1 MNNPKGASARH
12 SSYNFESNQST
23 NNNNNINNN
32 EYSTTPTPTV
42 VVTRESSS
50 SNMSSSSGRQ
60 SPNNKRRD
68 NNITEIPQELHDI
81 LLNFTVHYL
90 IQRPGDVV
98 DYALEYFSRLNRS
111 RQSDEIQGHSEDES
125 MISDE
130 EIADAPVLT
139 YRDTG
144 RRKSVFAEAYNPEED
159 DTEEKT
165 VVYPKSDQQR
175 QSLLEAVRGS
185 LLFRSLDQEQL
196 GQVLD
201 AMFERSVASGENIIR
216 QGDDG
221 DNFYIIESGIY
232 DIYVKTGDSSGDK
245 AIGNYDNTGSFGELA
260 LMYNM
265 PRAATIKAVTDG
277 LLWAMDRSTFRKI
290 VLRNAFQK
298 RQMYEKL
305 LESVPLLST
314 LSPYERMNLADAL
327 VSRSFDSGEIIVK
340 QGNVADGMYFI
351 EDGRVSI
358 SMMNNDQEKFIK
370 NQEKGEYFGE
380 LALVTHKPRAATVK
394 AEGNVRLA
402 FLDVKAFERLLGPC
416 LELMEKNI
424 PDYEEQI
431 VRIFGSKAAISDV
444 R

>member
-1 MNNPKGASARH
+1 MGNVLQKLRNRSETY
-12 SSYNFESNQST
+12 SVNDSNY
-23 NNNNNINNN
+23 NNNNQSGDDGSIVSSPSPIVKTSLTTNCNIQSGRDDGNIIVSPPPPAPPTIMTTSPTIEGEKGLCSESNSPSSIVVEHDETNQQQTLNNN
-32 EYSTTPTPTV
+32 NDDSKNDD
-42 VVTRESSS
+42 S
-50 SNMSSSSGRQ
+50 
-60 SPNNKRRD
+60 
-68 NNITEIPQELHDI
+68 
-81 LLNFTVHYL
+81 
-90 IQRPGDVV
+90 
-98 DYALEYFSRLNRS
+98 
-111 RQSDEIQGHSEDES
+111 
-125 MISDE
+125 IS
-130 EIADAPVLT
+130 DAPVLT

>member
-1 MNNPKGASARH
+1 M
-12 SSYNFESNQST
+12 NQSRGGSQPY
-23 NNNNNINNN
+23 
-32 EYSTTPTPTV
+32 EGSL
-42 VVTRESSS
+42 SSS
-50 SNMSSSSGRQ
+50 SSSRGNDNNNRSLDNERQGTSSIPLVVVGDTMSSGPLKSSEQ
-60 SPNNKRRD
+60 V
-68 NNITEIPQELHDI
+68 TEIPQELHDI

-98 DYALEYFSRLNRS
+98 DYALDYFSRLSRS
-111 RQSDEIQGHSEDES
+111 RQEQQGHSEDES

-196 GQVLD
+196 AQVLD
-201 AMFERSVASGENIIR
+201 AMFERTVSSGESIIR

-221 DNFYIIESGIY
+221 DNFYIIESGVY
-232 DIYVKTGDSSGDK
+232 DIFVKSLDSPSGDK
-245 AIGNYDNTGSFGELA
+245 AIGSYDNTGSFGELA

-298 RQMYEKL
+298 RQMYEKI
-305 LESVPLLST
+305 LESVPLLKS

-327 VSRSFDSGEIIVK
+327 VSRYFEAGQIIVK
-340 QGNVADGMYFI
+340 QGDVADGMYFI

-358 SMMNNDQEKFIK
+358 SMLNNDEEKFLK
-370 NQEKGEYFGE
+370 TQEKGEYFGE
-380 LALVTHKPRAATVK
+380 LALVTHRPRAATVK
-394 AEGNVRLA
+394 AQGNVRLA

>member
-1 MNNPKGASARH
+1 MGNVLQKLRNRSETY
-12 SSYNFESNQST
+12 SVNDSNY
-23 NNNNNINNN
+23 NNNNQSDDDGSIVSSPSPIVKTSLTTNCNIQSGRDDGNIIVSPPPPAPPTIMTTSPTIEGEKGLCSESNSPSSIVVEHDETNQQQTLNNN
-32 EYSTTPTPTV
+32 NDDSKNDD
-42 VVTRESSS
+42 S
-50 SNMSSSSGRQ
+50 
-60 SPNNKRRD
+60 
-68 NNITEIPQELHDI
+68 
-81 LLNFTVHYL
+81 
-90 IQRPGDVV
+90 
-98 DYALEYFSRLNRS
+98 
-111 RQSDEIQGHSEDES
+111 
-125 MISDE
+125 IS
-130 EIADAPVLT
+130 DAPVLT

-144 RRKSVFAEAYNPEED
+144 DGRAFS
-159 DTEEKT
+159 
-165 VVYPKSDQQR
+165 PKRTIQKKMIQKKK
-175 QSLLEAVRGS
+175 
-185 LLFRSLDQEQL
+185 RSCIPNQINNEQL

>member
-1 MNNPKGASARH
+1 MGNVFQRLRNRSETYSISATASEQIQPTP
-12 SSYNFESNQST
+12 SSSHPPVIVTSESSELSTAAANAPDT
-23 NNNNNINNN
+23 NNK
-32 EYSTTPTPTV
+32 
-42 VVTRESSS
+42 ESS
-50 SNMSSSSGRQ
+50 R
-60 SPNNKRRD
+60 NNSQCSAND
-68 NNITEIPQELHDI
+68 
-81 LLNFTVHYL
+81 
-90 IQRPGDVV
+90 
-98 DYALEYFSRLNRS
+98 
-111 RQSDEIQGHSEDES
+111 DEDSLTKADDS
-125 MISDE
+125 LS
-130 EIADAPVLT
+130 DAPVLT

-196 GQVLD
+196 AQVLD
-201 AMFERSVASGENIIR
+201 AMFERTVSSGESIIR

-221 DNFYIIESGIY
+221 DNFYIIESGVY
-232 DIYVKTGDSSGDK
+232 DIFVKSLDSPSGDK
-245 AIGNYDNTGSFGELA
+245 AIGSYDNTGSFGELA

-298 RQMYEKL
+298 RQMYEKI
-305 LESVPLLST
+305 LESVPLLKS

-327 VSRSFDSGEIIVK
+327 VSRYFEAGQIIVK
-340 QGNVADGMYFI
+340 QGDVADGMYFI

-358 SMMNNDQEKFIK
+358 SMLNNDEEKFLK
-370 NQEKGEYFGE
+370 TQEKGEYFGE
-380 LALVTHKPRAATVK
+380 LALVTHRPRAATVK
-394 AEGNVRLA
+394 AQGNVRLA